1 MVQLFKKYRPA
12 LLFVLRFFVVYTVL
26 TLLYSWYLQIYAGGP
41 DPVTRWVAGKSV
53 VLVEALG
60 YSGRTQVFPGAD
72 FVSFFVNDTS
82 IARVVEGCNSLSVI
96 ILFIAFVIAYR
107 GPLVHTLLFIL
118 GGTLLIYVVNTARV
132 ALLIIG
138 LYEVPEYGDAL
149 HRVFFPLVIYGLVFL
164 LWVMWVRKFAG
175 S

>member
-1 MVQLFKKYRPA
+1 MQLFKKYQPA
-12 LLFVLRFFVVYTVL
+12 LFFVLRFFVAYMVL
-26 TLLYSWYLQIYAGGP
+26 TLLYSWYLQVYAGGP
-41 DPVTRWVAGKSV
+41 DPVTRWVAHKSV
-53 VLVEALG
+53 VLVEGMG
-60 YSGRTQVFPGAD
+60 YTGRTQVFAGAD

-107 GPLVHTLLFIL
+107 GPWKYTLFYIL
-118 GGTLLIYVVNTARV
+118 GGTLIIYAVNVLRV

-138 LYEVPEYGDAL
+138 LYEIPEYGDAL
-149 HRVFFPLVIYGLVFL
+149 HRVFFPLVIYGMVFL
-164 LWVMWVRKFAG
+164 LWVLWVRKYAG